1 MTEIIRV
8 FDVETT
14 GIDPKEDRV
23 VEIAAYDVERYGLD
37 ITPVASYLVD
47 PRCMI
52 PPVASAVHHIT
63 DADIEEAGAPPFG
76 EIWPKL
82 YDPAITF
89 YAAHNCEFEKGFM
102 PTPEG
107 VEWICTYKCAL
118 RRWPD
123 APGHSNQVLRY
134 WLGLDDE
141 IDFVRANA
149 SLAHRA
155 GPDAYVT
162 AFLLA
167 TLLSDGERTVA
178 DLIAWS
184 KEPKLYTTLTFGK
197 HRGVKLTEAP
207 ADYLGWLRDGRH
219 DMEADWRHCAKVEL
233 ERRRREAVA

>member
-1 MTEIIRV
+1 MTELIRV

-23 VEIAAYDVERYGLD
+23 VEIAACDVTIYGLD
-37 ITPVASYLVD
+37 VTPIASYLVD
-47 PRCMI
+47 PGRPI

-63 DADIEEAGAPPFG
+63 DEHIAEAQAALFG
-76 EIWPKL
+76 EVWPNL

-89 YAAHNCEFEKGFM
+89 YAAHNCEFEQGFM
-102 PTPEG
+102 PSPAG

-118 RRWPD
+118 RAWPD

-141 IDFVRANA
+141 IDFVRASA

-167 TLLSDGERTVA
+167 ALLSDGERTVA
-178 DLIAWS
+178 DLVAWT
-184 KEPKLYTTLTFGK
+184 KEPKAYTTMSFGK
-197 HRGVKLTEAP
+197 HRGVKLAEVP
-207 ADYLGWLRDGRH
+207 ADYLQWLRDGRH
-219 DMEADWRHCAKVEL
+219 DMDADWRHCAKIEL
-233 ERRRREAVA
+233 ERRAKERAA